1 MTLEYLKA
9 TVADKLQIR
18 SFLKQLNGDRSNF
31 EISRFV
37 VVKQGAELIGCV
49 RIKVFKDGTLELSSL
64 AVLSEYQRKGIGSE
78 LVNKLLLNE
87 VARPIFLLTS
97 LDKESFYKKFDFNI
111 VAPDKLPK
119 EFKNEYLRVIS
130 LPFAK
135 NIQVIA
141 MVLK

>member
-9 TVADKLQIR
+9 TVEDELQIR
-18 SFLKQLNGDRSNF
+18 SILKKLNGDRSNF
-31 EISRFV
+31 KISRFV

-64 AVLSEYQRKGIGSE
+64 AVLSEYQRQGIGSE
-78 LVNKLLLNE
+78 LVNKLLFNE

-97 LDKESFYKKFDFNI
+97 LDKESFYKKFGFNI
-111 VAPDKLPK
+111 VIPDKLSE
-119 EFKNEYLRVIS
+119 EFKNEYLHIIN

>member
-9 TVADKLQIR
+9 TVADELQIR
-18 SFLKQLNGDRSNF
+18 SILKKLNGDRSNF
-31 EISRFV
+31 KISRFV

-64 AVLSEYQRKGIGSE
+64 AVLSEYQSQGIGSE
-78 LVNKLLLNE
+78 LVNKLLFNE

-97 LDKESFYKKFDFNI
+97 LDKESFYKKFGFNI
-111 VAPDKLPK
+111 VVSDKLPE
-119 EFKNEYLRVIS
+119 EFKNEYLRVIN

-135 NIQVIA
+135 NIQVIV
-141 MVLK
+141 MMLK

>member
-1 MTLEYLKA
+1 MTLEYLGA
-9 TVADKLQIR
+9 TVADELQVR
-18 SFLKQLNGDRSNF
+18 SILKKLNGDRSNF
-31 EISRFV
+31 DISRFV
-37 VVKQGAELIGCV
+37 VVKQGAGLIGCV

-64 AVLSEYQRKGIGSE
+64 AVLPEHQKQGIGSE
-78 LVNKLLLNE
+78 LVKKLLFND

-97 LDKESFYKKFDFNI
+97 LDKENFYKKFGFN
-111 VAPDKLPK
+111 VLASDKLPE
-119 EFKNEYLRVIS
+119 EFKKEYLHIIN